1 MEVTLEYTRLK
12 PYEVSSRT
20 DEQEFLEKYEKPTEE
35 SPGMTDDGESFIY
48 PCLLQ
53 CKRGLTNE

>member
-1 MEVTLEYTRLK
+1 MLEYTRLK
-12 PYEVSSRT
+12 PYEVTSRT